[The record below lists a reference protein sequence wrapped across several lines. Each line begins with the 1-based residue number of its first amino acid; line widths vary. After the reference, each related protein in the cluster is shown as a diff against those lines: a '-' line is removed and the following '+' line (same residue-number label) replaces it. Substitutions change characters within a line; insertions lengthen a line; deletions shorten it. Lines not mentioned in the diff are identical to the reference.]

1 MTIIANGEHMEIPAG
16 TTVSALLEL
25 LSVTPA
31 QVAVEFDGKVVP
43 REVWSEV
50 LVSDGARLE
59 IVRFVGGG
67 SSFLGRSL
75 TPGIR

>member
-1 MTIIANGEHMEIPAG
+1 MTIIANGEHLEIPLG
-16 TTVSALLEL
+16 TTVSGLLEL

-31 QVAVEFDGKVVP
+31 QVAVELDEKVVP

-50 LVSDGARLE
+50 SISSGARLE

-67 SSFLGRSL
+67 
-75 TPGIR
+75 

>member
-1 MTIIANGEHMEIPAG
+1 MTIVANGEHMEIPEG

-31 QVAVEFDGKVVP
+31 QVAVELDGKVVP

-50 LVSDGARLE
+50 LVCDGARLE

-67 SSFLGRSL
+67 
-75 TPGIR
+75 

>member
-31 QVAVEFDGKVVP
+31 QVAVELDEKLVP

-50 LVSDGARLE
+50 SISGGAKLE

-67 SSFLGRSL
+67 
-75 TPGIR
+75 

>member
-1 MTIIANGEHMEIPAG
+1 MTIIANGEQMEIPLG

-25 LSVTPA
+25 LSVVPA
-31 QVAVEFDGKVVP
+31 HVAVELDEKVVP

-50 LVSDGARLE
+50 SISGGARLE

-67 SSFLGRSL
+67 
-75 TPGIR
+75 

>member
-1 MTIIANGEHMEIPAG
+1 MTIIANGEHLEIPEG

-31 QVAVEFDGKVVP
+31 QVAVELDGKVVP

-50 LVSDGARLE
+50 LVSEGARLE

-67 SSFLGRSL
+67 
-75 TPGIR
+75 